1 MTPDVPLLRRLG
13 RLRDEA
19 LGAERFMGELWGRAL
34 MESRYGHLGCGGQ
47 ALTIGGV
54 SYELA
59 ELMSQMGLNFDD
71 SRTIDALTLPEGHFA
86 IRYYDAQDQRV
97 VAQEF
102 DTNFHLLREIRAHI
116 AEWLGEEAYFSLFS
130 GH

>member
-1 MTPDVPLLRRLG
+1 
-13 RLRDEA
+13 
-19 LGAERFMGELWGRAL
+19 
-34 MESRYGHLGCGGQ
+34 MESRYGPLGSGEQ
-47 ALTIGGV
+47 ALTIGSV
-54 SYELA
+54 NYELA

-71 SRTIDALTLPEGHFA
+71 SRTIDVLTLAEGHFV

-102 DTNFHLLREIRAHI
+102 DTNFHLLLETRAHS

>member
-1 MTPDVPLLRRLG
+1 MTTPR
-13 RLRDEA
+13 
-19 LGAERFMGELWGRAL
+19 GRAL
-34 MESRYGHLGCGGQ
+34 IESRYGPLGSGAQ
-47 ALTIGGV
+47 SLTIRGV
-54 SYELA
+54 QYVLVD
-59 ELMSQMGLNFDD
+59 LMSQMGLNFDD
-71 SRTIDALTLPEGHFA
+71 SRAIDVLTPPEGHYV

-102 DTNFHLLREIRAHI
+102 DANFHLLRETRAHS